1 MIRASAGKGAKTGNR
16 HRPREAALEISD
28 LGLRQPAGV
37 PGHERPLSDKVKAV
51 GYRQAHY
58 SGLPWC
64 CTQSGMSEPA
74 ENVLGCHAAQR
85 LAHGIIKPRPSPRLG
100 STDALLDL
108 REHLLDRGVVRA
120 VRR

>member
-1 MIRASAGKGAKTGNR
+1 MKTRSRRCVRLDRTSMVLCPRRINSAQGCRTLRALTLCRLGTPLCAFAAG
-16 HRPREAALEISD
+16 
-28 LGLRQPAGV
+28 
-37 PGHERPLSDKVKAV
+37 
-51 GYRQAHY
+51 Y

-74 ENVLGCHAAQR
+74 ENVLGCHAPQR
-85 LAHGIIKPRPSPRLG
+85 RAHGIIEPRPSPRLG

-108 REHLLDRGVVRA
+108 REHLLDRGVVWA